1 MILSL
6 LFIVD
11 GLWTSIDRQPKT
23 TNNVHAGADGET
35 RTLNLVKGQ
44 ASETCAYTN
53 SATSA

>member
-1 MILSL
+1 M
-6 LFIVD
+6 VY
-11 GLWTSIDRQPKT
+11 GASINRQPKT
-23 TNNVHAGADGET
+23 TNNEHAGADGET